1 MRLLESTRDCW
12 PRRWGQQH
20 LRRASKERRRRSR
33 PDAWSHTDVEH
44 LDAARAG
51 AVPIERAL
59 WKGTVLGRDEG
70 QGLARALSF
79 VLQLARSQRH
89 PPAQSLAGGQRSLS
103 NHRTHL
109 VQLWRA
115 HDAGCMPGRLYEAP
129 DTKVR
134 DLTPAPWCRD
144 VMTAAGEEALRWCT
158 GRDGCICRALLPQ
171 LLVLSPIAKRLV
183 AGEPALIRDVT
194 PGCAGRNSFLALA
207 HADGSGG
214 GADCT
219 PRRAL
224 ERKRK
229 INIACHLFFG
239 VCGSYVHSRSA
250 DTDCGEERHEGFLG
264 G

>member
-1 MRLLESTRDCW
+1 
-12 PRRWGQQH
+12 
-20 LRRASKERRRRSR
+20 
-33 PDAWSHTDVEH
+33 
-44 LDAARAG
+44 
-51 AVPIERAL
+51 
-59 WKGTVLGRDEG
+59 
-70 QGLARALSF
+70 
-79 VLQLARSQRH
+79 
-89 PPAQSLAGGQRSLS
+89 
-103 NHRTHL
+103 
-109 VQLWRA
+109 
-115 HDAGCMPGRLYEAP
+115 MPGRLYEAP

-224 ERKRK
+224 RAKKEKQYHIHLIFFSEYVALTYIPVLLTR
-229 INIACHLFFG
+229 IA
-239 VCGSYVHSRSA
+239 VRS
-250 DTDCGEERHEGFLG
+250 DTKGFSEVKCTSLRASPSL
-264 G
+264 